1 MKLSVALAAV
11 ALTAASATV
20 AAAGPG
26 QSSAYSPIPGQAK
39 ETAQLIY
46 RPYMQCIRRGYRI
59 CALRYEGR
67 YHLLAICRRD
77 TKLHCKRAFSPRRS
91 G

>member
-1 MKLSVALAAV
+1 MKLSVALAAAV
-11 ALTAASATV
+11 LAASATI
-20 AAAGPG
+20 AAADPG
-26 QSSAYSPIPGQAK
+26 RASAFTSIQGQAK
-39 ETAQLIY
+39 ETAQFTY

-67 YHLLAICRRD
+67 YHLLAICRRNA
-77 TKLHCKRAFSPRRS
+77 KSRCKRSFSPRRS